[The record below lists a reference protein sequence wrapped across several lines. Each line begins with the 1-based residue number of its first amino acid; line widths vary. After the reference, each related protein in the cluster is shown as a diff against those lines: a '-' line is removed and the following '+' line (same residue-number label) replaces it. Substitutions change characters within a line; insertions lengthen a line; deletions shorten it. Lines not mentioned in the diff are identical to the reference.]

1 MTRIETA
8 RGVRRSPAVRQFKGP
23 PATGFCRWGGNPRIA
38 AIGRRDGCC
47 ARVTVLGRSH
57 AQTPDAPLSPVLPI
71 TGAMSWKID
80 IYTRHLQWTR
90 SPDEIGEATKQ
101 MGFDGVDITVRPFPG
116 HVDPA
121 RVKEDLPPFVRA
133 IRSHGVE
140 VHMITCPITDA
151 DSPNAE
157 AILDTASSLGIR
169 HYWWDG
175 LQYEKSQPIQRQLD
189 AMLPRVAGLAK
200 LNEKYGVTAMYHTY
214 GGEHTVNDHV
224 FVSGPMWDILYLL
237 KDHDPRY
244 VGIQWDS
251 CHMTNAR
258 GLRTW
263 ELNLRA
269 AGAYIRGISWK
280 DSLQERAPDGHWFP
294 MYVPLG
300 QGNVELVRA
309 IAVLREIGFQGPM
322 EIQPEHIK
330 GAGGEGMPKL
340 EEPKEWV
347 YGMMQAD
354 LAMLRSAIAASET
367 YKL

>member
-1 MTRIETA
+1 MSGT
-8 RGVRRSPAVRQFKGP
+8 
-23 PATGFCRWGGNPRIA
+23 
-38 AIGRRDGCC
+38 IGRREFLRGS
-47 ARVTVLGRSH
+47 AGAAEMIGGLGATTLPAASR
-57 AQTPDAPLSPVLPI
+57 AQAPGAPLPPVA
-71 TGAMSWKID
+71 GAMPWKID

-90 SPDEIGEATKQ
+90 SPDEIGEGAKR

-121 RVKEDLPPFVRA
+121 RVKEDLPPFVKA

-151 DSPNAE
+151 DSPHAE
-157 AILDTASSLGIR
+157 AILDAASNLGIR

-175 LQYEKSQPIQRQLD
+175 LQYAKGQPIMPQLE
-189 AMLPRVAGLAK
+189 AMRPRVAGLAR
-200 LNEKYGVTAMYHTY
+200 LNAKYGMTAMYHTY
-214 GGEHTVNDHV
+214 GGEHTVNDRV

-237 KDHDPRY
+237 RDHDPRE

-251 CHMTNAR
+251 CHMTNAG

-269 AGAYIRGISWK
+269 AGPYIRGISWK
-280 DSLQERAPDGHWFP
+280 DSLQEKAADGHWFP
-294 MYVPLG
+294 HYVPLG

-309 IAVLREIGFQGPM
+309 VAVLREIGFEGPM
-322 EIQPEHIK
+322 EIQPEHIQ

-347 YGMMQAD
+347 YGLMQAD
-354 LAMLRSAIAASET
+354 LATLRAAIRASESYT
-367 YKL
+367 L